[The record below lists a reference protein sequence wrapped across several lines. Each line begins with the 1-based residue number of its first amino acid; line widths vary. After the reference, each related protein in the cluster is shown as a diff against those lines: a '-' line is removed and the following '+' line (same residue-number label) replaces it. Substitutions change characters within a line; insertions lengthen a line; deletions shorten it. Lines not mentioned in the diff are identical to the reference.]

1 MPDRKLQDMQVW
13 RTAQVLIKAHGEQAG
28 HEAMQRAEAALAEGK
43 PGIAAVWQRV
53 LRAIGE
59 LQRQGSKPPG

>member
-1 MPDRKLQDMQVW
+1 MQVW
-13 RTAQVLIKAHGEQAG
+13 RTAKVLIKAHGDQAG

-53 LRAIGE
+53 LHAITE
-59 LQRQGSKPPG
+59 LQRKGGKSG